1 MNSIDGK
8 VAVITGSSMGIGKAL
23 AIEMAQR
30 GARVVLNGRD
40 KTRLDET
47 HQMLLDNG
55 YDVTAISGDVSNFND
70 CEKLIEHT
78 LKSYGKIDYLI
89 NNAGLSAEGE
99 IEKMQPDLFKKIID
113 VNYLGSIF
121 PTKVALPYIKASKGS
136 ILFISSLAAIH
147 GLPEYSAYCS
157 SKMALTA
164 VAESLKTEL
173 SGTGVHVGIAYL
185 GFIQNDPNKK
195 VYKANGEL
203 EVIPIREGVKVQ
215 PVKNTAHRLI
225 KMIENRTYKLT
236 FSTIGKL
243 LLFLNRF
250 TPMLLEQ
257 FFYYSYKKKKDGKG

>member
-121 PTKVALPYIKASKGS
+121 PK
-136 ILFISSLAAIH
+136 
-147 GLPEYSAYCS
+147 
-157 SKMALTA
+157 
-164 VAESLKTEL
+164 
-173 SGTGVHVGIAYL
+173 
-185 GFIQNDPNKK
+185 
-195 VYKANGEL
+195 
-203 EVIPIREGVKVQ
+203 
-215 PVKNTAHRLI
+215 
-225 KMIENRTYKLT
+225 
-236 FSTIGKL
+236 
-243 LLFLNRF
+243 
-250 TPMLLEQ
+250 
-257 FFYYSYKKKKDGKG
+257 